1 MRVSVSQGAQLCI
14 SARFA
19 RRRWKQHHI
28 LGVEDLKNIVGKSTA
43 KRLLINKSVPDF
55 DLETIFRDLAML
67 DYDCAIELA
76 KGFQAEGPRAI
87 ATIAIARAILHPKK
101 GASQKR

>member
-1 MRVSVSQGAQLCI
+1 MLNFA
-14 SARFA
+14 SAPLSRGEDGNNI
-19 RRRWKQHHI
+19 H

-67 DYDCAIELA
+67 DYNCAIELA

-101 GASQKR
+101 EASQKR

>member
-1 MRVSVSQGAQLCI
+1 MRVLKIFNPENVMLFPSSPRETGADAKL
-14 SARFA
+14 STLR
-19 RRRWKQHHI
+19 H
-28 LGVEDLKNIVGKSTA
+28 GNIVGKSTA

-67 DYDCAIELA
+67 GYDCAIELA

-101 GASQKR
+101 EASQKR